1 MSGARA
7 FRHPGPS
14 PMSRRPARVVGL
26 AIVAG
31 TLAAA
36 CQDTKPPTLPARG
49 VIPDS
54 ADQVMF
60 GLRHF
65 VWSGGLR
72 RAQLLSDTAFFYDQ
86 MNRIELRN
94 IRAIFYTATGD
105 SNGVMTAERGSFDVR
120 NQRLEGRGNVKISTV
135 DGRRLSS
142 PQLVWERLSNQVTSD
157 TSFTFSDGAKTLS
170 GIGLR
175 TDPQLRNLQV
185 LRGASGSA
193 PVGGAPARSRRTGR
207 AR

>member
-1 MSGARA
+1 M
-7 FRHPGPS
+7 PV
-14 PMSRRPARVVGL
+14 RPPRLVGVAIL
-26 AIVAG
+26 ASA
-31 TLAAA
+31 LAAA
-36 CQDTKPPTLPARG
+36 CQDTKPPTLPARSA
-49 VIPDS
+49 IPDS

-72 RAQLLSDTAFFYDQ
+72 RAQLVSDTAFFYDQ

-94 IRAIFYTATGD
+94 VRAIFYTASGD
-105 SNGVMTAERGSFDVR
+105 SNGVMTADRGNFDVR
-120 NQRLEGRGNVKISTV
+120 NQRLEGRGNVKIRTV
-135 DGRRLSS
+135 DGRRLDS
-142 PQLVWERLSNQVTSD
+142 PQIVWERLSNQITSD
-157 TSFTFSDGAKTLS
+157 TSFTFSDGKKTMS

-193 PVGGAPARSRRTGR
+193 PVGTAPARRSRAGGTR
-207 AR
+207 

>member
-1 MSGARA
+1 
-7 FRHPGPS
+7 
-14 PMSRRPARVVGL
+14 MSRRTPRLVGIAIL
-26 AIVAG
+26 AAALV
-31 TLAAA
+31 AA

-94 IRAIFYTATGD
+94 VRAIFYTANGD
-105 SNGVMTAERGSFDVR
+105 SNGVMTAQRGSFDVR
-120 NQRLEGRGNVKISTV
+120 NQRLEGRGDVKISTV
-135 DGRRLSS
+135 DGRRLAS

-157 TSFTFSDGAKTLS
+157 TSFTFTDGTKTIS

-185 LRGASGSA
+185 LRAASGSA
-193 PVGGAPARSRRTGR
+193 PVGSPAPRARRTR
-207 AR
+207 RTP